1 VVGLGIALA
10 IRVGLKA
17 VFEMGLY
24 SIDFEINPTLGDQML
39 DFLRYFLIAIWM
51 TLGAPLVFKTF
62 FQPQR

>member
-1 VVGLGIALA
+1 
-10 IRVGLKA
+10 
-17 VFEMGLY
+17 
-24 SIDFEINPTLGDQML
+24 ML